1 MDPAELFECPVT
13 KTEANEKQRVP
24 QMLKAEARN
33 ADYLVLWLDCDKE
46 GENICF
52 EITDI
57 LQDTMNLV
65 PGRTLFRA
73 RFSALT
79 GPDLSYAMD
88 HLTIPNEN
96 ESKSVDARQ
105 ELDLRIGCCFTR
117 FQTRAFHVI
126 KTHHSN
132 WISKSFELFTTY
144 YVCLLDDRENMEV
157 LIQLWFLMDLVKHQ
171 LWGFA

>member
-1 MDPAELFECPVT
+1 MTAVTGHVYGLDFPSKYNSWEKVDPAELFECPVT

-24 QMLKAEARN
+24 QMIQAEARN

-57 LQDTMNLV
+57 LQETMRLV
-65 PGRTLFRA
+65 PGQTLFRA

-79 GPDLSYAMD
+79 GPDLSHAMD
-88 HLTIPNEN
+88 NLTIPNEN

-117 FQTRAFHVI
+117 FQTRAFHVNYI
-126 KTHHSN
+126 F
-132 WISKSFELFTTY
+132 ICFAFI
-144 YVCLLDDRENMEV
+144 
-157 LIQLWFLMDLVKHQ
+157 LIPS
-171 LWGFA
+171 G

>member
-1 MDPAELFECPVT
+1 MSFLTIFYLYFVQVDPAELYECPVT

-33 ADYLVLWLDCDKE
+33 ADFLVLWLDCDKE

-57 LQDTMNLV
+57 LQDTMQLI
-65 PGRTLFRA
+65 PGKTLFRA

-79 GPDLSYAMD
+79 GPDLNKAMEN
-88 HLTIPNEN
+88 LNVPNEN

-117 FQTRAFHVI
+117 FQTKAFHVC
-126 KTHHSN
+126 
-132 WISKSFELFTTY
+132 F
-144 YVCLLDDRENMEV
+144 
-157 LIQLWFLMDLVKHQ
+157 
-171 LWGFA
+171 